1 MTGKWEDVAAEKRAR
16 IENSIPQEWRIQQQP
31 AGDSVFDYPAK
42 SGILTAGEL
51 AITESSASELVTKLA
66 RGGAEIR
73 RGDRSILQESCIS
86 TPTGK
91 TEPFVS
97 PTIPILL
104 AAEVDGIQVNCC
116 LEFFPE
122 AAIAQAKELDQYF
135 ETYKKPVGPLHGLPI
150 SLKDQLRIKGL
161 ETSMGYVSWVGKY
174 DTDESVLVTLLRKA
188 GAVFYTKTSV
198 PQTLMV
204 CETVNNIIG
213 RTLNPRNKNWSCGGS
228 SGGEGAMVGIRGGV
242 IGVGTDIGGSIR
254 VPSAFNF
261 LYGIR
266 PSHGRLPY
274 AKMANS
280 MEGQETVH
288 SVVGPIAHSAADLRL
303 FLTSVLGEEPWKYD
317 SKVVPMPWRLSEEEK
332 IQDKILSSGLTLG
345 IYSCDGVVLPH
356 PPVLRGIEIVKSV
369 LEQHKHTVIP
379 WTPHRHDFGHTL
391 VNAIYTS
398 DGCTDVNENIRA
410 SGEPPIPNIKDL
422 LNPANK
428 KIDMNQ
434 LWDTH
439 LQKWA
444 FQNEYLE
451 KWREAEER
459 LGKELDA
466 IIAPITATAAI
477 RHDQFRYYGY
487 ASVVNL
493 LDFTSVV
500 VPVAFADKS
509 LDVKNPNFKPLNELD
524 GLVQAEYDP
533 EAYHG
538 APIAIQVIGRRLSEE
553 RTLAIAEEIG
563 RLMGNSTTP

>member
-66 RGGAEIR
+66 RGELKSVEVTVAFCKR
-73 RGDRSILQESCIS
+73 AA
-86 TPTGK
+86 
-91 TEPFVS
+91 
-97 PTIPILL
+97 L
-104 AAEVDGIQVNCC
+104 AHQLVNCC

-345 IYSCDGVVLPH
+345 IYSCPPH